1 MHTSKLKRFW
11 HQLSFFITT
20 LSADANCKFMQLVD
34 LLISC
39 CVIYVYTGYQ
49 TRKCL
54 HTGINMGVLK
64 YFDPWVMF
72 WSGRMGNILSP
83 GVNFESKKVMNY
95 FKSLYQ
101 IDLNILKHFEQ
112 KNQTIKFVNKMFQYL
127 HIVYYWHAPLQP
139 LSKNRFYFFFSSS
152 DKQIFHHLLGCCS
165 IGIYSAL

>member
-1 MHTSKLKRFW
+1 MASIVIFHYYLVSWCKLQIHAAGGPSDFMLCYLCIHRISNKKMSTHRNQYGSIEIFW
-11 HQLSFFITT
+11 PLGHV
-20 LSADANCKFMQLVD
+20 LVWA
-34 LLISC
+34 
-39 CVIYVYTGYQ
+39 Y
-49 TRKCL
+49 
-54 HTGINMGVLK
+54 
-64 YFDPWVMF
+64 
-72 WSGRMGNILSP
+72 GNILSP